1 MNHVLIAQ
9 RVRCILEEVEARRA
23 AGEPWPPSAERI
35 KEIIAEVDAENLR
48 QKCIDGR
55 FGRTQ

>member
-1 MNHVLIAQ
+1 MNHVMIAQ
-9 RVRCILEEVEARRA
+9 RVRSILEEVEARRA

-35 KEIIAEVDAENLR
+35 KEIIAEVDAETLR
-48 QKCIDGR
+48 QKSIAGS

>member
-23 AGEPWPPSAERI
+23 AGEPWPPSADRI
-35 KEIIAEVDAENLR
+35 KEIIAEVDAKRPATEVH
-48 QKCIDGR
+48 
-55 FGRTQ
+55 